1 LKTCGRRAD
10 GCERASFGTIVY
22 LAQFFCGKF
31 VQNFYKFFSQNPL
44 TNTVKCGIIN
54 TERRKEVTQMKHSI
68 EEIYIVH
75 SNVSGANVMVT
86 EQYVIAN
93 NIPTPKYRE
102 RSQHLVYARP
112 LLSHLNHNKPI
123 AVRDVDDVTKLIYL
137 FGEKSWFDS
146 QEELD
151 AYRVEYQRERALSI
165 AKNKLKKAIGEKLDD
180 LSIEEL
186 EAMLLALS

>member
-1 LKTCGRRAD
+1 
-10 GCERASFGTIVY
+10 
-22 LAQFFCGKF
+22 
-31 VQNFYKFFSQNPL
+31 
-44 TNTVKCGIIN
+44 
-54 TERRKEVTQMKHSI
+54 MKHSI
-68 EEIYIVH
+68 KEIYIVH
-75 SNVSGANVMVT
+75 SNLSGTNLMVT
-86 EQYVIAN
+86 EQHVMAN
-93 NIPTPKYRE
+93 NIPTPNHRDRAK
-102 RSQHLVYARP
+102 HLVYARP

-151 AYRVEYQRERALSI
+151 AYRAEYQRERALSI

-180 LSIEEL
+180 LSIKEL

>member
-1 LKTCGRRAD
+1 
-10 GCERASFGTIVY
+10 
-22 LAQFFCGKF
+22 
-31 VQNFYKFFSQNPL
+31 
-44 TNTVKCGIIN
+44 
-54 TERRKEVTQMKHSI
+54 MKHSI

-93 NIPTPKYRE
+93 NIPTPKHRE

-186 EAMLLALS
+186 ETMLLALS